1 MKVRSVLT
9 DLNPKERGDNSA
21 RYPHPFSMFFFSTK
35 VLLELLNSNPNLQD
49 CVHEAI
55 TCDFPLHSSGIG
67 IPKGHSNCRC
77 LHNMDYI
84 GSGYINEFDFL
95 YWQNRAHAN
104 SNFESLAVLY
114 SPCDFAMN

>member
-1 MKVRSVLT
+1 
-9 DLNPKERGDNSA
+9 
-21 RYPHPFSMFFFSTK
+21 MFFFSTK
-35 VLLELLNSNPNLQD
+35 VLLELLNSNPNLQN
-49 CVHEAI
+49 CVNEAI

-95 YWQNRAHAN
+95 YRQNRAHAN